1 MKSADL
7 TLNCQIKNI
16 NILSLHL
23 TGDELSK
30 ERRGGM
36 GRERQCEL
44 LASMRPMIY
53 YA

>member
-1 MKSADL
+1 MERADL
-7 TLNCQIKNI
+7 TLSCHIKNI

-30 ERRGGM
+30 KETGKWG
-36 GRERQCEL
+36 QCEL
-44 LASMRPMIY
+44 FASMRLMIY

>member
-7 TLNCQIKNI
+7 TLSCRIKNI

-30 ERRGGM
+30 KESKGG
-36 GRERQCEL
+36 GWVSYL
-44 LASMRPMIY
+44 LV
-53 YA
+53 

>member
-7 TLNCQIKNI
+7 TLSCKIKNI

-30 ERRGGM
+30 EKEGG
-36 GRERQCEL
+36 GRVSYL
-44 LASMRPMIY
+44 LV
-53 YA
+53 